1 MVVYDL
7 EERTFHFA
15 KRVRK
20 FVRTLPMTIANQEDI
35 RQLVRASGSVGAN
48 YREAND
54 ALGRKDFLMRIKL
67 SRKEAKES
75 VYWLKLISETNLLEN
90 RSEGEHLVQEAS
102 ELVKI
107 LSSIAQTS
115 STKPAQ

>member
-20 FVRTLPMTIANQEDI
+20 FVRTLPTTIANEEDS
-35 RQLVRASGSVGAN
+35 RQLIKASGSVGAN

-54 ALGRKDFLMRIKL
+54 ALGKKDFLMRIKV

-75 VYWLKLISETNLLEN
+75 AYWLKLISETNLLEN
-90 RSEGEHLVQEAS
+90 RAEGECLVQEAS

-107 LSSIAQTS
+107 LSSIAQRS
-115 STKPAQ
+115 SAKSGV